1 MGEGGR
7 IYHISDLK
15 FTGGCY
21 RPMTISLGS
30 TTSTSKRENL
40 MRLTKLCMAAVAAIT
55 MLGATASAQITFQG
69 GDLNDPSNFLASDGV
84 TTGFPVVGETAI
96 INVDSTLDIMN
107 AAGALGGGSS
117 LGDLVFG
124 GGSTLTAVD
133 DVAASNVNSL
143 TFNDVTVNAGDDIFS
158 GGGNF
163 IFNAG
168 SVTFVDD
175 DFEANGG
182 TLANTSVITIN
193 GGTHTVGDG
202 GFGSNFG
209 AQNNSI
215 LNFLGGTV
223 AATLFRTTA
232 NDDGTQFGT
241 VNVGGGAD
249 LTSQIVNLD
258 EDGFI
263 DFDSGWTGEFTNSG
277 FSDLDWQNELIGTN
291 ATFNGVAVDASNFA
305 TIFQIT
311 DGGQTLSLTATAVP
325 EPSSMALLGLAAFG
339 FVSRRRR

>member
-1 MGEGGR
+1 
-7 IYHISDLK
+7 
-15 FTGGCY
+15 
-21 RPMTISLGS
+21 
-30 TTSTSKRENL
+30 

-96 INVDSTLDIMN
+96 INVDSTLDIMS
-107 AAGALGGGSS
+107 AAGALGGGNS

-133 DVAASNVNSL
+133 DVAAANVNSL

-232 NDDGTQFGT
+232 NGDGTQFGT
-241 VNVGGGAD
+241 INVGGGAD
-249 LTSQIVNLD
+249 LTSQFVSLD
-258 EDGFI
+258 AEGFI
-263 DFDSGWTGEFTNSG
+263 DFDSGWTGELTNTG
-277 FSDLDWQNELIGTN
+277 FSALDWQAQLLATN
-291 ATFNGVAVDASNFA
+291 ATFDGVAVDASNFA
-305 TIFQIT
+305 DIFQIT
-311 DGGQTLSLTATAVP
+311 EGGQTLSLVATATAIPV
-325 EPSSMALLGLAAFG
+325 PSSMALLGLAAFG